1 MTMTAPVKAMVEK
14 RKASL
19 AAPLRILSL
28 NTKLVPRLPTMYPKK
43 PKLHTRFTVS
53 IVTPVLRAR

>member
-1 MTMTAPVKAMVEK
+1 MEVKEGHDPVRVGCNLEVKARMTMTAPVKAMVEK

-28 NTKLVPRLPTMYPKK
+28 KTKLVPRLPTM
-43 PKLHTRFTVS
+43 
-53 IVTPVLRAR
+53 